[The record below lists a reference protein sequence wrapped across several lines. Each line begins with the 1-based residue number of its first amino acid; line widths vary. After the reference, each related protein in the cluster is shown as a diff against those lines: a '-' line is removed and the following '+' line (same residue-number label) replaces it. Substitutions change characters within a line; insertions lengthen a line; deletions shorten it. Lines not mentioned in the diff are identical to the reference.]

1 MMNAARKAARGLI
14 RDFGEVENLQVS
26 MKGPADFVS
35 SADLKT
41 EKLLCQELSKARP
54 GYGFLLEE
62 GGAVAGSDTS
72 NRWIIDPIDGTT
84 NFLHGIPHF
93 CISIALE
100 RDGEVIAGVVYE
112 PIHDEMFHAEKGA
125 GAYLNERRLRVSAR
139 RKLEEAV
146 FATGIPFKGR
156 PGHEQ
161 FVADAT
167 QVMATCAGIRRFG
180 SAALDLAY
188 VAAGRY
194 EGYWESGIRPWD
206 IAAGIVLV
214 KEAGG
219 YVTDM
224 DGKGEML
231 TTGEVVAANDH
242 LHSSIL
248 KLLNTARAAKS

>member
-1 MMNAARKAARGLI
+1 LIVRSPTLNVMMNAARKAARGLV

-41 EKLLCQELSKARP
+41 EKLLRQELQKARP
-54 GYGFLLEE
+54 GYGFLMEE
-62 GGAVAGSDTS
+62 GGEIVGSDAS
-72 NRWIIDPIDGTT
+72 HRWIIDPIDGTT

-93 CISIALE
+93 CISIGLE
-100 RDGEVIAGVVYE
+100 RDGEIIAGVIYE

-167 QVMATCAGIRRFG
+167 AVMATCAGIRRFG

-194 EGYWESGIRPWD
+194 EGY
-206 IAAGIVLV
+206 
-214 KEAGG
+214 
-219 YVTDM
+219 
-224 DGKGEML
+224 
-231 TTGEVVAANDH
+231 
-242 LHSSIL
+242 
-248 KLLNTARAAKS
+248 